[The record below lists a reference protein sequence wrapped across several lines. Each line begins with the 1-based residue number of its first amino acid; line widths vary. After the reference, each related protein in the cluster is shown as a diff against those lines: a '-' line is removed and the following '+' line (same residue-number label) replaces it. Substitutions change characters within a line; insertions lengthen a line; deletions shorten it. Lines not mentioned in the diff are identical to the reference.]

1 MRNPKIEVYLGKRNF
16 GTGRFQWYWRC
27 IASNG
32 RIVCDGSEGY
42 VSKSNA
48 VRAAK
53 RAAALMWYCARTEAL
68 RVEVV
73 DE

>member
-1 MRNPKIEVYLGKRNF
+1 MSNPKIKVFYGFADKGL
-16 GTGRFQWYWRC
+16 WYWHC
-27 IASNG
+27 VAANG

-53 RAAALMWYCARTEAL
+53 RAAALMWYCAGRPEEL
-68 RVEVV
+68 RWSGW
-73 DE
+73 DDD

>member
-1 MRNPKIEVYLGKRNF
+1 MSNPRIEVFDGFDDKNLF
-16 GTGRFQWYWRC
+16 YWRC
-27 IASNG
+27 VAKNG